1 MDHVVKIKKGLDI
14 QLEGIPSPK
23 ISNTPDSL
31 LYAIIPDDFVGL
43 TPKVIV
49 KPGEKVLT
57 GSPIIHDKTHPN
69 IVVTSPVSGEI
80 VTIERGERRKVIKIT
95 IKPDA
100 SQQDLE
106 FGRFDLENM
115 DSSEIKDLLLKS
127 GIFAFIKQRPYDIVA
142 NPDTAPRD
150 IFVTAFDSAPLA
162 PDYAF
167 ILKEE
172 KQHFE
177 TGLKA
182 LNKLTS
188 GKVYVGISQRQPID
202 VKNATSVIFD
212 GPHPA
217 GNVGI
222 QINHIAPI
230 NKGDTVWT
238 MSALDVL
245 FIGRLFDKGI
255 ADFSRIVAVTGSEI
269 DNPHYVRT
277 RIGASIASIT
287 QGMVKAVKY
296 EQRYISGN
304 VLTGVKTN
312 ADGYIGA
319 THSQITVIPEGNNYD
334 EFLGWAS
341 LNPHKYSTSHSYF
354 SWLLGKKKKY
364 TIDARR
370 RGGER
375 AIIMSDEYDRVF
387 PMDIYPE
394 YLIKAILAFDI
405 DKMEN
410 LGIYE
415 VAPEDFA
422 LCEFVDTSKLELQKI
437 VRDGLDRLMKEMN

>member
-14 QLEGIPSPK
+14 QLQGAPTLE
-23 ISNTPDSL
+23 ISQSAESL
-31 LYAIIPDDFVGL
+31 LYAIIPDDFTGL
-43 TPKVIV
+43 TPKVDV
-49 KPGEKVLT
+49 KPGDRVLA
-57 GSPIIHDKTHPN
+57 GSPVMHDKTHTDV
-69 IVVTSPVSGEI
+69 VVTSPVSGE
-80 VTIERGERRKVIKIT
+80 VVAVERGERRKVMKIT
-95 IKPDA
+95 IKPDTKQEAVDFGKVSPDTA
-100 SQQDLE
+100 SADDL
-106 FGRFDLENM
+106 
-115 DSSEIKDLLLKS
+115 KALLLKS
-127 GIFAFIKQRPYDIVA
+127 GTFAFIKQRPYDIIA
-142 NPDTAPRD
+142 NPDTTPRD

-172 KQHFE
+172 LHYLE

-182 LNKLTS
+182 LAKLTP
-188 GKVYVGISQRQPID
+188 GKVYVGVSKRLPLAL
-202 VKNATSVIFD
+202 KNGEIVLFD

-217 GNVGI
+217 GNVGV
-222 QINHIAPI
+222 QINHIAPV
-230 NKGDTVWT
+230 NKGETVWT
-238 MSALDVL
+238 LNALDLL
-245 FIGRLFDKGI
+245 FIGRLLETGLV
-255 ADFSRIVAVTGSEI
+255 DFSRLVAVTGSEVTK
-269 DNPHYVRT
+269 PHYVRT
-277 RIGASIASIT
+277 CAGASIASIT
-287 QGMVKAVKY
+287 RGLVKKADY

-304 VLTGVKTN
+304 VLTGFN
-312 ADGYIGA
+312 AGSDGYLGA
-319 THSQITVIPEGNNYD
+319 RQAQVTVIPEGNNCN
-334 EFLGWAS
+334 EFMGWAS

-354 SWLLGKKKKY
+354 SWLLGKKRRY
-364 TIDARR
+364 AIDARV

-405 DKMEN
+405 DKMES

-437 VRDGLDRLMKEMN
+437 VRNGLDRLMKEMN

>member
-14 QLEGIPSPK
+14 QLQGAPTLE
-23 ISNTPDSL
+23 ISQSAESL
-31 LYAIIPDDFVGL
+31 LYAIIPDDFTGL
-43 TPKVIV
+43 TPKVDV
-49 KPGEKVLT
+49 KPGDRVLA
-57 GSPIIHDKTHPN
+57 GSPVMHDKTHTDV
-69 IVVTSPVSGEI
+69 VVTSPVSGE
-80 VTIERGERRKVIKIT
+80 VVAVERGERRKVMKIT
-95 IKPDA
+95 IKPDTKQEAVDFGKVSPDTA
-100 SQQDLE
+100 SADDL
-106 FGRFDLENM
+106 
-115 DSSEIKDLLLKS
+115 KALLLKS
-127 GIFAFIKQRPYDIVA
+127 GTFAFIKQRPYDIIA
-142 NPDTAPRD
+142 NPDTTPRD

-172 KQHFE
+172 LHYLE

-182 LNKLTS
+182 LAKLTP
-188 GKVYVGISQRQPID
+188 GKVYVGVSKRLPLAL
-202 VKNATSVIFD
+202 KNGEIVLFD

-217 GNVGI
+217 GNVGV
-222 QINHIAPI
+222 QINHIAPV
-230 NKGDTVWT
+230 NKGETVWT
-238 MSALDVL
+238 LDALDLL
-245 FIGRLFDKGI
+245 FIGRLLETGLV
-255 ADFSRIVAVTGSEI
+255 DFSRLVAVTGSEVTK
-269 DNPHYVRT
+269 PHYVRT
-277 RIGASIASIT
+277 CAGASIASIT
-287 QGMVKAVKY
+287 RGLVKKADY

-304 VLTGVKTN
+304 VLTGFN
-312 ADGYIGA
+312 AGSDGYLGA
-319 THSQITVIPEGNNYD
+319 RQAQVTVIPEGNNCN
-334 EFLGWAS
+334 EFMGWAS

-354 SWLLGKKKKY
+354 SWLLGKKRRY
-364 TIDARR
+364 AIDARV

-405 DKMEN
+405 DKMES

-437 VRDGLDRLMKEMN
+437 VRNGLDRLMKEMN

>member
-23 ISNTPDSL
+23 ISNTPDSQ

-57 GSPIIHDKTHPN
+57 GSPVIHDKTHPN
-69 IVVTSPVSGEI
+69 IVVPSPVSGEI

-100 SQQDLE
+100 SQQALE

-269 DNPHYVRT
+269 DDPHYVRT
-277 RIGASIASIT
+277 RIGASIA
-287 QGMVKAVKY
+287 
-296 EQRYISGN
+296 
-304 VLTGVKTN
+304 
-312 ADGYIGA
+312 
-319 THSQITVIPEGNNYD
+319 SQITVIPEGNNYD

-364 TIDARR
+364 TIDARI